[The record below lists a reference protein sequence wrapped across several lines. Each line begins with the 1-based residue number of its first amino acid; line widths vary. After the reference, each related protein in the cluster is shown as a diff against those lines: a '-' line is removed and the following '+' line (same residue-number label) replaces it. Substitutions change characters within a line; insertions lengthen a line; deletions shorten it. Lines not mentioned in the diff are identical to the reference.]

1 MRKLK
6 DQKVFRFI
14 GVTTH
19 LGAAALKDA
28 LEAYEFDTVLTT
40 FNPTKERLEYEEL
53 VLPVARKQNLGTIAM
68 KIMGGA
74 TKYNL
79 TTLDGLPAAF
89 MRVTAGTSDTL
100 EHCDY
105 AVFVLKKPVLR
116 CALKPFARAVRT

>member
-40 FNPTKERLEYEEL
+40 FNPTKERLEYEGYGET
-53 VLPVARKQNLGTIAM
+53 R
-68 KIMGGA
+68 
-74 TKYNL
+74 
-79 TTLDGLPAAF
+79 
-89 MRVTAGTSDTL
+89 RVGDNKTDEGRAKNRRV
-100 EHCDY
+100 EFH
-105 AVFVLKKPVLR
+105 
-116 CALKPFARAVRT
+116 AL